1 MIFPLVGFIIMK
13 GSRLQKALKG
23 IYQKCKSCI
32 GRRNEDQEF
41 DSSSPVNT
49 LSVHQILIDPIA
61 LSRDFFFFFF
71 FFVYNSFCILCKG
84 HTIA

>member
-1 MIFPLVGFIIMK
+1 MMLPLVGFILFLIMK

-23 IYQKCKSCI
+23 IYQKCKSLI

-49 LSVHQILIDPIA
+49 LSVHQVLIEPIA
-61 LSRDFFFFFF
+61 LGRDNNHYGA
-71 FFVYNSFCILCKG
+71 VNISTY
-84 HTIA
+84 

>member
-1 MIFPLVGFIIMK
+1 MMMFPLLGFILFLIMK
-13 GSRLQKALKG
+13 GSRLQKALNG

-49 LSVHQILIDPIA
+49 LSVHQVLIDPIA
-61 LSRDFFFFFF
+61 LSGDNNHYGA
-71 FFVYNSFCILCKG
+71 VDNS
-84 HTIA
+84 TY